1 MHTSDSNQRPFY
13 RDQIA
18 TKDLVSFSI
27 VIEETDLLILADR
40 NLQEEAEKAV
50 LTYRQQLETH
60 ISTFPE
66 FASTLKPLSFQTD
79 VPPLIREMLK
89 AARLA
94 QVGPMASVAG
104 ALAEQVGRDLLEHT
118 PQVIVEN
125 GGDIFLA
132 VSHDITVGIYA
143 GNSPLSNKLAVKI
156 PSAIT
161 PLGVCTSSGTVGHS
175 LSFGSADAVTVIAH
189 STALADATA
198 TALGN
203 RVNDATAIEEGLEAV
218 QHIEGIAGALII
230 VDDHFGAWGNIE
242 IVPT

>member
-13 RDQIA
+13 RDHIA
-18 TKDLVSFSI
+18 AKDLVSFSL

-40 NLQEEAEKAV
+40 DLKEAAQKAV

-60 ISTFPE
+60 ISSFPE
-66 FASTLKPLSFQTD
+66 FASTLKPLPFQPD
-79 VPPLIREMLK
+79 APPLIREMLK

-104 ALAEQVGRDLLEHT
+104 ALSEQVGRDLLKHT

-125 GGDIFLA
+125 GGDIFLS
-132 VSHDITVGIYA
+132 VSQDIAVGIYA
-143 GNSPLSNKLAVKI
+143 GSSPLSNRLAVKI
-156 PSAIT
+156 PSTIT

-175 LSFGSADAVTVIAH
+175 LSFGRADAVTVIAH

-203 RVNDATAIEEGLEAV
+203 RVKGRTDIEQALDAV
-218 QHIEGIAGALII
+218 QHIGGIAGALII
-230 VDDHFGAWGNIE
+230 VGDHFGAWGDIE

>member
-1 MHTSDSNQRPFY
+1 MHTRDANQRPFY

-18 TKDLVSFSI
+18 AKDLVSFSI
-27 VIEETDLLILADR
+27 LIEETDLLILADR
-40 NLQEEAEKAV
+40 NLHEEAEKAV
-50 LTYRQQLETH
+50 LTYRNQLKKHT
-60 ISTFPE
+60 STFPQ
-66 FASTLKPLSFQTD
+66 FLSTLKPLPFQPGA
-79 VPPLIREMLK
+79 PPLIREMLK
-89 AARLA
+89 ASRSA

-125 GGDIFLA
+125 GGDIFLR
-132 VSHDITVGIYA
+132 VSQDITVGIYA

-156 PSAIT
+156 PSSIT

-175 LSFGSADAVTVIAH
+175 LSFGRADAVTVIAK

-198 TALGN
+198 TAIGN
-203 RVNDATAIEEGLEAV
+203 KVKEATDITQGLDAV
-218 QHIEGIAGALII
+218 QQIDGIAGTLII
-230 VDDHFGAWGNIE
+230 VDDHFGVWGDIE